1 MAIDFMAEYLGNS
14 SSTNFGL
21 RFHNFVKAFKSED
34 GDFDL
39 GVDYPT
45 FDNRAMPTRR
55 PHVSALPQLPPYEQ
69 AMRLHAAQYEYIG
82 TIFSFL
88 DTRVFSDRLKH
99 IYSEPL
105 DFTDRE
111 ACLRY
116 CQVLLCLAYGQ
127 MYAIN
132 QWTGNDGPPGF
143 SYFKQA
149 LQFLPDIHEEGSD
162 LFVEVLSLVGYFMQN
177 LNRRD
182 AAFLYVCPVIVHAVC
197 RGTHGRGIAFSAM
210 LSVRHCATDFL
221 AK

>member
-1 MAIDFMAEYLGNS
+1 MVTVIDLRTEYLGNS

-39 GVDYPT
+39 EVDYPT

-55 PHVSALPQLPPYEQ
+55 PHISALPQLPPYEQ

-88 DTRVFSDRLKH
+88 DTRVLAERLKH

-111 ACLRY
+111 ACLSY
-116 CQVLLCLAYGQ
+116 CQVLLMLAYGQ
-127 MYAIN
+127 MYSIN

-149 LQFLPDIHEEGSD
+149 LQFLPEIHEEGSD

-182 AAFLYVCPVIVHAVC
+182 AAFLYVRSNPSSL
-197 RGTHGRGIAFSAM
+197 FE
-210 LSVRHCATDFL
+210 
-221 AK
+221 

>member
-1 MAIDFMAEYLGNS
+1 MKG
-14 SSTNFGL
+14 
-21 RFHNFVKAFKSED
+21 FKSED
-34 GDFDL
+34 GDIDL

-45 FDNRAMPTRR
+45 FDNGAMPTRR
-55 PHVSALPQLPPYEQ
+55 PHISALPQLPPYEQ
-69 AMRLHAAQYEYIG
+69 AMRLHAAQYQYIG

-88 DTRVFSDRLKH
+88 ETRAFSERLKR

-111 ACLRY
+111 ACLSH

-143 SYFKQA
+143 TYFKQA

-162 LFVEVLSLVGYFMQN
+162 LFIEVLSLVGYFMQN

-182 AAFLYVCPVIVHAVC
+182 AAFLYVCPVARVC
-197 RGTHGRGIAFSAM
+197 
-210 LSVRHCATDFL
+210 
-221 AK
+221 